1 MIDAVNSIPAEKAPT
16 EKGYPLSLVLIQ
28 LMKGVLYGDENEQLW
43 QHLLALQAQ
52 VRDYVRVL
60 GLNLTVVEDEGVAWL
75 TTRSTED
82 GEPELPR
89 LVNKRQL
96 SYPVSLLL
104 ALLRRKLA
112 EHDASSSEQR
122 LILDKED
129 LIEHLRV
136 FLPASTNDVRFVDQI
151 DSHLTKIV
159 EIGFIRRLR
168 NDNSRFEVRR
178 ILKAFVD
185 AQWLHELDQRL
196 AQYVQKFNLT
206 QEAV

>member
-16 EKGYPLSLVLIQ
+16 EKANPLSLVLIQ

-52 VRDYVRVL
+52 VRDYVRML

-75 TTRSTED
+75 TTRSAED

-89 LVNKRQL
+89 LVSKRQL

-151 DSHLTKIV
+151 DSYLTKIV
-159 EIGFIRRLR
+159 ELGFIRRLR

-178 ILKAFVD
+178 LLKAFVD

-196 AQYVQKFNLT
+196 EQYVQKFNLA

>member
-1 MIDAVNSIPAEKAPT
+1 MSDVVISTPAEKAS
-16 EKGYPLSLVLIQ
+16 PLSLVLIQ
-28 LMKGVLYGDENEQLW
+28 LMKGVLYADENELLW

-52 VRDYVRVL
+52 IRDYVRIL
-60 GLNLTVVEDEGVAWL
+60 GLNLSVVEDEGVAWL
-75 TTRSTED
+75 TTRVAED

-89 LVNKRQL
+89 LVSKRQL

-122 LILDKED
+122 LILDKDD

-136 FLPASTNDVRFVDQI
+136 FLPSSTNDVRFVDQI
-151 DSHLTKIV
+151 DTHLNKVV
-159 EIGFIRRLR
+159 ELGFIRRLR

-196 AQYVQKFNLT
+196 QQYVDKFNLD
-206 QEAV
+206 QGKV

>member
-1 MIDAVNSIPAEKAPT
+1 MSDVVISTPAEKAS
-16 EKGYPLSLVLIQ
+16 PLSLVLIQ
-28 LMKGVLYGDENEQLW
+28 LMKGVLYADENELLW

-52 VRDYVRVL
+52 IRDYVRIL
-60 GLNLTVVEDEGVAWL
+60 GLNLSVVEGEGVAWL
-75 TTRSTED
+75 TTRVAED

-89 LVNKRQL
+89 LVSKRQL

-122 LILDKED
+122 LILDKDD

-136 FLPASTNDVRFVDQI
+136 FLPSSTNDVRFVDQI
-151 DSHLTKIV
+151 DAHLNKVI
-159 EIGFIRRLR
+159 ELGFIRRLR

-196 AQYVQKFNLT
+196 QQYVDKFNLD